1 MSQIESKPACHFSFQ
16 YQLWVISFNFP
27 SCICRLFFWRTS
39 ELMLTKYYNVLLSAK
54 ILWKTKHRFLL
65 TAIKSVSYI
74 DNNVCKSRIM
84 ELEHTFSVIFIL
96 FLRKNPFK
104 PPTQIDQSFLKDFFL
119 RRVVQK
125 LSVSEVILG
134 AGRCQLI
141 LCNPPWDQR
150 QRPSLNS
157 CFYILHSQAK
167 QHVAKITTVKWTVP
181 KTPCLV
187 SWDL

>member
-1 MSQIESKPACHFSFQ
+1 MLRSLSQTLPLSETLYLYIDNDYTNPVDIVVTQISPPFTYTFKCVIVQSHLVSQIESKPACHFSFQ

-104 PPTQIDQSFLKDFFL
+104 PPTQIKFAVHLLFCVFGFIKS
-119 RRVVQK
+119 
-125 LSVSEVILG
+125 
-134 AGRCQLI
+134 
-141 LCNPPWDQR
+141 
-150 QRPSLNS
+150 
-157 CFYILHSQAK
+157 
-167 QHVAKITTVKWTVP
+167 
-181 KTPCLV
+181 
-187 SWDL
+187 